1 MTTFHGRKQLGQTY
15 TAAETPGILGDEFDT
30 VVTSEDTSTGMLV
43 TEGNGRVRV
52 KLLVNSSGGTLAP
65 GSLVEMDTSATN
77 MEYSAVNTGAAE
89 VPLAIVD
96 PFLSSAVADGEKF
109 FGIVKASR
117 IPILSGAA
125 FSKGDR
131 LESDANGKAIED
143 NVNATSIRALADA
156 SGADE
161 LVDVACDFTIL

>member
-1 MTTFHGRKQLGQTY
+1 MSTFHGRKQLGQTY

-30 VVTSEDTSTGMLV
+30 VVTVDDAASGMLV
-43 TEGNGRVRV
+43 TQGNGRVRV
-52 KLLVNSSGGTLAP
+52 KLLLNTSGGTLKP
-65 GSLVEMDTSATN
+65 GSLVEMDATASN

-96 PFLSSAVADGEKF
+96 PFLVPDVPVGAKF

-117 IPILSGAA
+117 TKILSGAA
-125 FSKGDR
+125 FAKGDR

-143 NVNATSIRALADA
+143 NVNATSIRALEAA